1 MEVLLVEKDPLIR
14 DLVKV
19 GLQQFGEFQVTVG
32 EGHTGVGEARSHRFD
47 TVILGV
53 DPADQDSMKLLQHLR
68 SFETEADLFLLADAG
83 NVKDLAATKGKFD
96 VHSVVQT
103 PIKPKDL
110 FGMMSR
116 YLERRGER
124 GQPAA
129 R

>member
-1 MEVLLVEKDPLIR
+1 MDHGIR
-14 DLVKV
+14 
-19 GLQQFGEFQVTVG
+19 
-32 EGHTGVGEARSHRFD
+32 EASGAEADIAASIAER
-47 TVILGV
+47 LGV

-124 GQPAA
+124 SQPAA